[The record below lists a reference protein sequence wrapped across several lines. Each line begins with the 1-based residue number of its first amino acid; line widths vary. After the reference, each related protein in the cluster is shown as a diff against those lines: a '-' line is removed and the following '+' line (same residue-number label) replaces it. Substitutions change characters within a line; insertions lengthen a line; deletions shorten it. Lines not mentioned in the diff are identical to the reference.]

1 MMVLSRCAVVAVV
14 LLGSG
19 CFAGVSL
26 KPVRTDVSFRKLQ
39 GNALSSDGPSIHT
52 AQLLRLYN
60 LQDSYAGDMPRALE
74 LLRDEAFALKDRS
87 VVFGLAELACYYGRR
102 MEKRQPD
109 QALALYCS
117 AARYAYFYLFDE
129 EFGAPPDPFDPRF
142 RMACDLYNFSVA
154 RAIRLMQAAGYTL
167 ADLEFEV
174 PLWDGSMEVR
184 IELHGFLPEQI
195 IDRVLLATEYDVRG
209 VRNQYRTFGLGVPL
223 IALGPTPPKES
234 HLPET
239 PSYPATAFLRIEGGV
254 NDTSP
259 AVATFQL
266 YDPTHIQSVQ
276 VDNYPVPLESD
287 ITTPLG
293 FLLANPELERS
304 AYIGLLRAER
314 VEGKSGL
321 YMLEPYQPDK
331 IPVVMIHGLVSSPL
345 TWAEMLNDLRG
356 QPNLRERFQFWFYQY
371 PTAYPFAYPASQLR
385 RALLDVRDTF
395 DPEHDDAAFDEM
407 VLIGHSMGGLLSK
420 MMVQD
425 SGDTLWDAV
434 SRKPMDDL
442 DLTPEEEQLI
452 QDVFFFEPLPFVSR
466 VIFVATPH
474 RGSSLSDGPIATLV
488 TLLIAVPKA
497 ILMPTIDFLDRNP
510 DAMKEEF
517 KKRRLTSVDNLSPS
531 NPMIEALMEI
541 PIAPGVTYHS
551 IVGNIADES
560 DEEMTDGVV
569 PYASSHLEGAASER
583 IVPAWHS
590 AHYHPLAILEVRRIL
605 QEHLVQAPQPSSP

>member
-1 MMVLSRCAVVAVV
+1 
-14 LLGSG
+14 
-19 CFAGVSL
+19 
-26 KPVRTDVSFRKLQ
+26 
-39 GNALSSDGPSIHT
+39 
-52 AQLLRLYN
+52 
-60 LQDSYAGDMPRALE
+60 
-74 LLRDEAFALKDRS
+74 
-87 VVFGLAELACYYGRR
+87 
-102 MEKRQPD
+102 
-109 QALALYCS
+109 
-117 AARYAYFYLFDE
+117 
-129 EFGAPPDPFDPRF
+129 
-142 RMACDLYNFSVA
+142 
-154 RAIRLMQAAGYTL
+154 
-167 ADLEFEV
+167 
-174 PLWDGSMEVR
+174 
-184 IELHGFLPEQI
+184 
-195 IDRVLLATEYDVRG
+195 
-209 VRNQYRTFGLGVPL
+209 
-223 IALGPTPPKES
+223 
-234 HLPET
+234 
-239 PSYPATAFLRIEGGV
+239 
-254 NDTSP
+254 
-259 AVATFQL
+259 
-266 YDPTHIQSVQ
+266 
-276 VDNYPVPLESD
+276 
-287 ITTPLG
+287 
-293 FLLANPELERS
+293 
-304 AYIGLLRAER
+304 
-314 VEGKSGL
+314 
-321 YMLEPYQPDK
+321 
-331 IPVVMIHGLVSSPL
+331 
-345 TWAEMLNDLRG
+345 
-356 QPNLRERFQFWFYQY
+356 
-371 PTAYPFAYPASQLR
+371 
-385 RALLDVRDTF
+385 
-395 DPEHDDAAFDEM
+395 
-407 VLIGHSMGGLLSK
+407 MGGLLSK